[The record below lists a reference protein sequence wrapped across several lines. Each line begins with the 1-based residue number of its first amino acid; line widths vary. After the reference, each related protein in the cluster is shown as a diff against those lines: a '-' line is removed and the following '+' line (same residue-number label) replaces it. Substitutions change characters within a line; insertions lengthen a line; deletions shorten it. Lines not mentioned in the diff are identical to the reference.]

1 MGLMPGGPELPAA
14 SVTRL
19 RAAWRQRSM
28 PRTQTAY
35 VGIAFAALVVII
47 WILAPVFLTPRN
59 LFNVSKNFSFIAL
72 MSLGETLVII
82 SGGIDLSVG
91 SVCALSAVVTMMLMR
106 FFSAAAAA
114 HVPGVTIAFA
124 ALLALALAA
133 LIGLINGFL
142 IARIRLSPFV
152 TTLGMLSVARGMTY
166 VLTQGRAQ
174 YPTGPDVAAFTRFAN
189 GTVLGLPTQLVY
201 LLVLAFLMALA
212 LRHLVCGRHL
222 FAVGGNAQA
231 AALTGVRVPRVVAS
245 VYVLSGLAAG
255 FSGVLIAGWLGA
267 APANLATGYE
277 LRVIAAAVIG
287 GANLAGGVGGAAGA
301 VIGAAL
307 IEVIRNGFVLIG
319 ANSYWEEG
327 FIGVI
332 IIIAVLVDQ
341 LRTRRVFPATRAE

>member
-1 MGLMPGGPELPAA
+1 MAGTSEPAALPAR
-14 SVTRL
+14 SRS
-19 RAAWRQRSM
+19 AWWHRGM
-28 PRTQTAY
+28 PQTQTAY
-35 VGIAFAALVVII
+35 VAIAFAALVVAIS
-47 WILAPVFLTPRN
+47 ILAPVFMTPRN
-59 LFNVSKNFSFIAL
+59 LLNISKNFSFIAL

-91 SVCALSAVVTMMLMR
+91 SICALSAVVTLMLMR
-106 FFSAAAAA
+106 LLSATAAAQ
-114 HVPGVTIAFA
+114 VPGATIALA
-124 ALLALALAA
+124 TLLALALAA
-133 LIGLINGFL
+133 LIGLVNGLL

-174 YPTGPDVAAFTRFAN
+174 YPTGPDVALFTRFAN

-201 LLVLAFLMALA
+201 LLVLAVLMGLA
-212 LRHLVCGRHL
+212 LRHLVWGRHL
-222 FAVGGNAQA
+222 YAVGGNAQA
-231 AALTGVRVPRVVAS
+231 AALTGVRVPRVVVS

-319 ANSYWEEG
+319 ANTYWEEV
-327 FIGVI
+327 FVGVI

-341 LRTRRVFPATRAE
+341 LRTRRVF

>member
-1 MGLMPGGPELPAA
+1 MP
-14 SVTRL
+14 
-19 RAAWRQRSM
+19 Q
-28 PRTQTAY
+28 TQTAY
-35 VGIAFAALVVII
+35 VAIAFAALVVAIS
-47 WILAPVFLTPRN
+47 ILAPVFMTPRN
-59 LFNVSKNFSFIAL
+59 LLNISKNFSFIAL

-91 SVCALSAVVTMMLMR
+91 SICALSAVVTLMLMR
-106 FFSAAAAA
+106 LLSATAAAQ
-114 HVPGVTIAFA
+114 VPGATIALA
-124 ALLALALAA
+124 TLLALALAA
-133 LIGLINGFL
+133 LIGLVNGLL

-174 YPTGPDVAAFTRFAN
+174 YPTGPDVALFTRFAN

-201 LLVLAFLMALA
+201 LLVLAVLMGLA
-212 LRHLVCGRHL
+212 LRHLVWGRHL
-222 FAVGGNAQA
+222 YAVGGNAQA
-231 AALTGVRVPRVVAS
+231 AALTGVRVPRVVVS
-245 VYVLSGLAAG
+245 VYVLSGHSAG

-287 GANLAGGVGGAAGA
+287 GANLAGGVGGTAGA

-319 ANSYWEEG
+319 ANTYWEEV
-327 FIGVI
+327 FVGVI

-341 LRTRRVFPATRAE
+341 LRTRRVF

>member
-1 MGLMPGGPELPAA
+1 MTGTSEVPLVRRRPGWWRCGMP
-14 SVTRL
+14 
-19 RAAWRQRSM
+19 Q
-28 PRTQTAY
+28 TQTAY
-35 VGIAFAALVVII
+35 VGVAFAVLIVII
-47 WILAPVFLTPRN
+47 WIMAPVFMTPRN
-59 LFNVSKNFSFIAL
+59 LVNISKNFSFIAL

-106 FFSAAAAA
+106 LLSATAAAQ
-114 HVPGVTIAFA
+114 VPGATIALA

-133 LIGLINGFL
+133 LIGLVNGLL
-142 IARIRLSPFV
+142 IALARLSPFV

-174 YPTGPDVAAFTRFAN
+174 YPVGSDVAVFTRFTN
-189 GTVLGLPTQLVY
+189 GVVLGVPTQLVY
-201 LLVLAFLMALA
+201 LLVLAVLMALA
-212 LRHLVCGRHL
+212 LRHLVWGRHL
-222 FAVGGNAQA
+222 YAVGGNTQA
-231 AALTGVRVPRVVAS
+231 AALTGVRVPRVMLS
-245 VYVLSGLAAG
+245 VYALSGLAAG

-287 GANLAGGVGGAAGA
+287 SANLAGGVGGAAGA
-301 VIGAAL
+301 VLGAAL

-319 ANSYWEEG
+319 ANTYWEEV
-327 FIGVI
+327 FVGVI

-341 LRTRRVFPATRAE
+341 LRTRRVF

>member
-1 MGLMPGGPELPAA
+1 M
-14 SVTRL
+14 V
-19 RAAWRQRSM
+19 RAAESPAVPLARTRPAWWRGGVPQ
-28 PRTQTAY
+28 TQTAY
-35 VGIAFAALVVII
+35 VGVAFAALVVVI
-47 WILAPVFLTPRN
+47 WILAPVFMTPRN
-59 LFNVSKNFSFIAL
+59 LLNISKNFSFIAL

-106 FFSAAAAA
+106 FLSATAAAQL
-114 HVPGVTIAFA
+114 PGAT
-124 ALLALALAA
+124 LAA
-133 LIGLINGFL
+133 LIGLVNGLL
-142 IARIRLSPFV
+142 IVRVRLSPFV

-174 YPTGPDVAAFTRFAN
+174 YPVGPDAAAFTRFAN
-189 GTVLGLPTQLVY
+189 GAVLGLPTQLVY
-201 LLVLAFLMALA
+201 LLVLAVIMALA
-212 LRHLVCGRHL
+212 LRHLVWGRHL
-222 FAVGGNAQA
+222 YAVGGNAQA
-231 AALTGVRVPRVVAS
+231 AALAGVRVPRVVIS

-287 GANLAGGVGGAAGA
+287 GANLAGGAGGAAGA

-319 ANSYWEEG
+319 ANTYWEEV
-327 FIGVI
+327 FVGVI

-341 LRTRRVFPATRAE
+341 LRTRRVF

>member
-1 MGLMPGGPELPAA
+1 M
-14 SVTRL
+14 V
-19 RAAWRQRSM
+19 RAAESPAVPLARTRPAWWRRGVPQ
-28 PRTQTAY
+28 TQTAY
-35 VGIAFAALVVII
+35 VGVAFAALVVVI
-47 WILAPVFLTPRN
+47 WILAPVFMTPRN
-59 LFNVSKNFSFIAL
+59 LLNISKNFSFIAL

-106 FFSAAAAA
+106 FLSATAAAQL
-114 HVPGVTIAFA
+114 PGATIALA
-124 ALLALALAA
+124 ALLALVLAA
-133 LIGLINGFL
+133 LIGLVNGLL
-142 IARIRLSPFV
+142 IARVRLSPFV

-174 YPTGPDVAAFTRFAN
+174 YPVGPDDAAFTRFAN
-189 GTVLGLPTQLVY
+189 GAVLGLPTQLVY
-201 LLVLAFLMALA
+201 LLVLAVIMALA
-212 LRHLVCGRHL
+212 LRHLVWGRHL
-222 FAVGGNAQA
+222 YAVGGNAQA
-231 AALTGVRVPRVVAS
+231 AALAGVRVPRVVIS

-287 GANLAGGVGGAAGA
+287 GANLAGGAGGAVGA

-319 ANSYWEEG
+319 ANTYWEEV
-327 FIGVI
+327 FVGVI
-332 IIIAVLVDQ
+332 IIIAVLIDQ
-341 LRTRRVFPATRAE
+341 LRTRRVF

>member
-1 MGLMPGGPELPAA
+1 MTGILEPP
-14 SVTRL
+14 VTRP
-19 RAAWRQRSM
+19 AWRRRGLPQ
-28 PRTQTAY
+28 TETAY
-35 VGIAFAALVVII
+35 VAVAFAVLVVVI
-47 WILAPVFLTPRN
+47 WILAPVFMTPRN
-59 LFNVSKNFSFIAL
+59 LLNISKNFSFIAL

-82 SGGIDLSVG
+82 SGGIDLAVG

-106 FFSAAAAA
+106 FLSDTTAAQL
-114 HVPGVTIAFA
+114 PGATIALA
-124 ALLALALAA
+124 VLLALTLAG
-133 LIGLINGFL
+133 LIGLVNGLL
-142 IARIRLSPFV
+142 IARVRLSPFV

-174 YPTGPDVAAFTRFAN
+174 YPTGPDIALFTRFAN
-189 GTVLGLPTQLVY
+189 GAVLGLPTPLVY
-201 LLVLAFLMALA
+201 LLVLAVMMGLA
-212 LRHLVCGRHL
+212 LRHLVWGRHL
-222 FAVGGNAQA
+222 YAVGGNAQA
-231 AALTGVRVPRVVAS
+231 AALTGVRVPRVVVS

-287 GANLAGGVGGAAGA
+287 GANLAGGVGRAAGA

-319 ANSYWEEG
+319 ANTYWEEV

-341 LRTRRVFPATRAE
+341 LRTRRAF

>member
-1 MGLMPGGPELPAA
+1 MARALEPATLPA
-14 SVTRL
+14 RL
-19 RAAWRQRSM
+19 QPAWWHRGM

-35 VGIAFAALVVII
+35 VAIAFAALIVVI
-47 WILAPVFLTPRN
+47 WILAPVFMTPRN
-59 LFNVSKNFSFIAL
+59 LLNISKNFSFIAL

-91 SVCALSAVVTMMLMR
+91 SVCALSAVVMMMLMH
-106 FFSAAAAA
+106 FLSATGAAQ
-114 HVPGVTIAFA
+114 VPGATITLAAFS
-124 ALLALALAA
+124 ALALAA
-133 LIGLINGFL
+133 LIGFVNGML
-142 IARIRLSPFV
+142 IARVRLSPFV

-174 YPTGPDVAAFTRFAN
+174 YPTGPDVATFTGFAN
-189 GTVLGLPTQLVY
+189 GAVLGLPTQLVY
-201 LLVLAFLMALA
+201 LLVLAILMGMA
-212 LRHLVCGRHL
+212 LRHLVWGRHL
-222 FAVGGNAQA
+222 YAVGGNAQA
-231 AALTGVRVPRVVAS
+231 AALTGVHVPRVVLS

-287 GANLAGGVGGAAGA
+287 GANLAGGVGGAAGGG
-301 VIGAAL
+301 VGGAL

-319 ANSYWEEG
+319 ANSYWEEV
-327 FIGVI
+327 FVGVI

-341 LRTRRVFPATRAE
+341 LRTRRVF

>member
-1 MGLMPGGPELPAA
+1 MAGTSEPPVAPLA
-14 SVTRL
+14 R
-19 RAAWRQRSM
+19 
-28 PRTQTAY
+28 PRPTWGFRGMAQTQTTY
-35 VGIAFAALVVII
+35 VAVAFAVLILVI
-47 WILAPVFLTPRN
+47 WILAPVFVTPRN
-59 LFNVSKNFSFIAL
+59 LLNVSKNFSFIAL
-72 MSLGETLVII
+72 MALGETLVII

-91 SVCALSAVVTMMLMR
+91 SVCALSAIVTMMLMR
-106 FFSAAAAA
+106 FFSTAAAAQ
-114 HVPGVTIAFA
+114 VPGATIALA

-133 LIGLINGFL
+133 LIGLVNGLL

-174 YPTGPDVAAFTRFAN
+174 YPVGPDVALFTRLAN
-189 GTVLGLPTQLVY
+189 GAVLGLPTQLVY
-201 LLVLAFLMALA
+201 LLVLAVLMALA
-212 LRHLVCGRHL
+212 LRHLVWGRHL
-222 FAVGGNAQA
+222 YAVGGNAHA
-231 AALTGVRVPRVVAS
+231 AALTGVRVPHVVVS
-245 VYVLSGLAAG
+245 VYVLSSLAAG
-255 FSGVLIAGWLGA
+255 FSGVLLAGWLGA

-319 ANSYWEEG
+319 ANTYWEEV
-327 FIGVI
+327 FVGVI

-341 LRTRRVFPATRAE
+341 LRTRRVF

>member
-1 MGLMPGGPELPAA
+1 MP
-14 SVTRL
+14 
-19 RAAWRQRSM
+19 Q
-28 PRTQTAY
+28 TQTAY
-35 VGIAFAALVVII
+35 VAVALAVLIVVI
-47 WILAPVFLTPRN
+47 WVLAPVFMTSRN
-59 LFNVSKNFSFIAL
+59 LLNISKNFSFIAL

-106 FFSAAAAA
+106 FFSATAAVQ
-114 HVPGVTIAFA
+114 VPGATIALA

-133 LIGLINGFL
+133 LIGVVNGLL

-166 VLTQGRAQ
+166 VVTQGRAQ
-174 YPTGPDVAAFTRFAN
+174 YPVGPDVASFTQFAN
-189 GTVLGLPTQLVY
+189 GALLGLPTQLVY
-201 LLVLAFLMALA
+201 LLVLAVLMALA
-212 LRHLVCGRHL
+212 LRHLVWGRHL
-222 FAVGGNAQA
+222 YAVGGNAQA
-231 AALTGVRVPRVVAS
+231 AALTGVRVPRVVLS

-319 ANSYWEEG
+319 ANTYWEEV
-327 FIGVI
+327 FVGVI

-341 LRTRRVFPATRAE
+341 LRTRRVV

>member
-1 MGLMPGGPELPAA
+1 
-14 SVTRL
+14 
-19 RAAWRQRSM
+19 
-28 PRTQTAY
+28 
-35 VGIAFAALVVII
+35 
-47 WILAPVFLTPRN
+47 
-59 LFNVSKNFSFIAL
+59 

-106 FFSAAAAA
+106 FLSATAAAQL
-114 HVPGVTIAFA
+114 PGATIALA
-124 ALLALALAA
+124 ALLALMLAA
-133 LIGLINGFL
+133 LIGLVNGLL
-142 IARIRLSPFV
+142 IARVRLSPFV

-174 YPTGPDVAAFTRFAN
+174 YPVGPDAAAFTRFAN
-189 GTVLGLPTQLVY
+189 GAVLGLPTQLVY
-201 LLVLAFLMALA
+201 LLVLAVIMALA
-212 LRHLVCGRHL
+212 LRHLVWGRHL
-222 FAVGGNAQA
+222 YAVGGNAHA
-231 AALTGVRVPRVVAS
+231 AALAGVRVPRVVIS

-287 GANLAGGVGGAAGA
+287 GANLAGGAGGAVGA

-319 ANSYWEEG
+319 ANTYWEEV
-327 FIGVI
+327 FVGVI
-332 IIIAVLVDQ
+332 IIIAVLIDQ
-341 LRTRRVFPATRAE
+341 LRTRRVF

>member
-1 MGLMPGGPELPAA
+1 MAGTSEPAALPARPR
-14 SVTRL
+14 S
-19 RAAWRQRSM
+19 AWWRRGM
-28 PRTQTAY
+28 PQTQTAY
-35 VGIAFAALVVII
+35 VAIAFAALIVVIS
-47 WILAPVFLTPRN
+47 ILAPVFMTPRN
-59 LFNVSKNFSFIAL
+59 LLNISKNFSFIAL

-91 SVCALSAVVTMMLMR
+91 SVCALSAVVTLMLMR
-106 FFSAAAAA
+106 FLSATATAQ
-114 HVPGVTIAFA
+114 VPGATIAFA
-124 ALLALALAA
+124 TLLALAIAA
-133 LIGLINGFL
+133 LIGLVNGLL

-174 YPTGPDVAAFTRFAN
+174 YPVGPDVALFTRFAN

-201 LLVLAFLMALA
+201 LLVLAVLMALA
-212 LRHLVCGRHL
+212 LRHLVWGRHL
-222 FAVGGNAQA
+222 YAVGGNAQA
-231 AALTGVRVPRVVAS
+231 AALTGVRVPRVVVS

-319 ANSYWEEG
+319 ANTYWEEV
-327 FIGVI
+327 FVGVI

-341 LRTRRVFPATRAE
+341 LRTRHVF